1 MKPTFPALLF
11 LTACGSINPLTA
23 ARLSQL
29 DPLTS
34 DPADL
39 AAQVTLP
46 PDIAIPT
53 GGMEMYFGA
62 TRDGQEKSA
71 TVQLDQHGDI
81 WRLSPEDVIRLET
94 LQREIG
100 IWKAEDP
107 DGTEGTLSISIAG
120 CSLTGTPDPQGE
132 IAVRLSFD
140 GGAQFRPFLTG
151 LTVADMMQ
159 QIGAGETLDPC
170 NGL

>member
-1 MKPTFPALLF
+1 MKLLIPAFLF

-23 ARLSQL
+23 AKLNQL

-46 PDIAIPT
+46 PDIAIPA

-62 TRDGQEKSA
+62 TRDGREKSA
-71 TVQLDQHGDI
+71 TLELDQQGDI
-81 WRLSPEDVIRLET
+81 WRLSPENVRRLES
-94 LQREIG
+94 LQHEIA
-100 IWKAEDP
+100 IWEAEDP

-120 CSLTGTPDPQGE
+120 CSLTSTPDPQGE
-132 IAVRLSFD
+132 IAVHLSFD
-140 GGAQFRPFLTG
+140 GGAQFRPFITR

-159 QIGAGETLDPC
+159 QISDAGTLDRC
-170 NGL
+170 NDR